1 MLVNQLPHSTGD
13 KTMKHYKTTNRNRFA
28 WWCGGLIGALLLA
41 ACGAAPIT
49 PTIVANPTTTA
60 APVAKVP
67 TTAAPPTAAQTST
80 QPPAT
85 AVPAAPTATVEAALP
100 TPQCD
105 GLTPAQ
111 TEGPYYTPDTPERK
125 SLIEPGMTGTK
136 LILAGYVLDADCQ
149 PIPNAWL
156 DFWQANDE
164 GEYDNAGY
172 VMRGHQFTD
181 AAGRYQL
188 ETVFPG
194 LYPGRTRH
202 IHVKVQ
208 APNGPIL
215 TSQIYFPDEP
225 ANTGDGIFDPA
236 LIADMETTAAGLRGT
251 FNFVINPK

>member
-1 MLVNQLPHSTGD
+1 MRRAKATPQ
-13 KTMKHYKTTNRNRFA
+13 NRLKV
-28 WWCGGLIGALLLA
+28 WYGSLISVLLLT

-49 PTIVANPTTTA
+49 QPPAASPTATTA
-60 APVAKVP
+60 ANVPPSVAPP
-67 TTAAPPTAAQTST
+67 TTAPIVSAPTMSAPTASAPTAT

-85 AVPAAPTATVEAALP
+85 AAPTATVEAALP
-100 TPQCD
+100 APQCT

-111 TEGPYYTPDTPERK
+111 TEGPYYTPDTPERT

-136 LILAGYVLDADCQ
+136 LLLTGFVLDANCQ
-149 PIPNAWL
+149 PIANTWL
-156 DFWQANDE
+156 DFWQADGE

-208 APNGPIL
+208 APNGPVL
-215 TSQIYFPDEP
+215 TSQIYFPGEA
-225 ANTGDGIFDPA
+225 ANARDGIFDEA
-236 LIADMETTAAGLRGT
+236 LIADVQTTADGVRGT
-251 FNFVINPK
+251 FNFVINAQ